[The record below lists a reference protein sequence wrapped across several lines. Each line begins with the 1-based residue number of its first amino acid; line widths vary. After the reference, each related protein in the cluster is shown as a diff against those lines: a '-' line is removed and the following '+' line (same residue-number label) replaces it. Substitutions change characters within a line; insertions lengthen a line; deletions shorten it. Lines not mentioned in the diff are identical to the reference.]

1 MSKEKM
7 NNVVDFRQVIN
18 KKKYFLVVSD
28 TECVLECW
36 ANDVTDLAGIVNIYD
51 EEENPHVVT
60 AIVDVAEKHIY
71 EIKKEVN

>member
-7 NNVVDFRQVIN
+7 NNVIDFREVNN

-36 ANDVTDLAGIVNIYD
+36 ANSYIDLAGIVNIYD
-51 EEENPHVVT
+51 EEEKPHKVNM
-60 AIVDVAEKHIY
+60 IIDVLERRVY
-71 EIKKEVN
+71 EIER

>member
-1 MSKEKM
+1 MGKEKM
-7 NNVVDFRQVIN
+7 NNVIDFREVTN

-36 ANDVTDLAGIVNIYD
+36 ANSYIDLAGIVNIYD
-51 EEENPHVVT
+51 EDEKPHKVT

-71 EIKKEVN
+71 EIKREVD